1 MDLGFTAIPCIT
13 VLCYVAAEIFKSV
26 DAKDEDKKY
35 LPVIA
40 GCLGLVLGIVAFITT
55 PTVISAANDVFTAAA
70 IGAVSGFAS
79 TGINQVYK
87 QFSKAAADIVED
99 VTEAA
104 TTSTT
109 STTDKK

>member
-1 MDLGFTAIPCIT
+1 MDLGFTAIPCNT

-35 LPVIA
+35 LPVIT

-87 QFSKAAADIVED
+87 QFSKAAAADIVED

-109 STTDKK
+109 DKK